1 MPVIDRLILNGVEY
15 ALSNSEESG
24 LTNDIKQ
31 SMLQIAANVAYEDD
45 NGESYY
51 SALQSALYPGDYTIT
66 NNLIGVVN
74 SNNATVINDGDSY
87 SANLT
92 AIDSQKSIKTVSI
105 TMGGID
111 ITSTAYNNGVITIA
125 NVMGDIVITA
135 SVYLAYYDTD
145 DDNVILWTGGN
156 EPLQSNT
163 YDILANTANSSSRR
177 SVFYSSG
184 TRAVYKGTQSSNTL
198 SDMYPLPV
206 PIGTTKITISCNN
219 PAHYTLLNVFQLTSD
234 GYTGNTP
241 LETTGWVQGS
251 AVIDM
256 ESETTSVLYMVT
268 NSKRNSSG
276 GSYNDNDPAP
286 TRFVVACE

>member
-1 MPVIDRLILNGVEY
+1 MPQITEIILNGVIY
-15 ALSNSEESG
+15 DIG
-24 LTNDIKQ
+24 GVTDDIKQ
-31 SMLQIAANVAYEDD
+31 ASLQIASKVAYEDD
-45 NGESYY
+45 NGENYY
-51 SALQSALYPGDYTIT
+51 SALESALYPDDYTIT

-74 SNNATVINDGDSY
+74 SNNATSINDGDSY

-145 DDNVILWTGGN
+145 DDNVILFSGGN
-156 EPLQSNT
+156 EPLNADTSQ
-163 YDILANTANSSSRR
+163 ILANTANSISRR

-184 TRAVYKGTQSSNTL
+184 TRAVYRGTQSINTL
-198 SDMYPLPV
+198 SYMYPLPV
-206 PIGTTKITISCNN
+206 PIGTTKITIFCNV
-219 PAHYTLLNVFQLTSD
+219 PTHYTSLSVFQLISD
-234 GYTGNTP
+234 GYSVNNP
-241 LETTGWVQGS
+241 LMSTGWVQGS

-256 ESETTSVLYMVT
+256 ESETTSVLYMLT

-276 GSYNDNDPAP
+276 SSYNDNDPAP